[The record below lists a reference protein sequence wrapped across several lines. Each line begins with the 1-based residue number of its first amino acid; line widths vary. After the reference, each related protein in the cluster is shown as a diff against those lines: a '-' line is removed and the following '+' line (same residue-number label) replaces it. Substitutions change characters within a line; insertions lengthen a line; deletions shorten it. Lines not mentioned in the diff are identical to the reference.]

1 MSQNALTQG
10 TKDGLSQ
17 DKLKRK
23 TVLCFNTVIQD
34 LKTKK
39 LVLIDN
45 LVYNKSYNVSGIIK
59 QCNDNYV
66 TIDWDMKCCGNQI
79 FINEEDGCKVTLI
92 PIELTESTY
101 DCIPEVLNPNILI
114 DIFASESR
122 HRSKINSTFKDLQV
136 NNTLLK
142 ELQFARTSL
151 ANNAIADVR
160 IWKEKNE
167 EEKSIKSDIKIS
179 SIQIFQPISS
189 TLFLLKYN
197 KVKYLK
203 VRIPNFKRVQK
214 DA

>member
-10 TKDGLSQ
+10 TKNNLSQ

-23 TVLCFNTVIQD
+23 TVLCFNTVIRD

-59 QCNDNYV
+59 QSNDKYV
-66 TIDWDMKCCGNQI
+66 TIDWDIKCCGNQI
-79 FINEEDGCKVTLI
+79 FIKEEDGCKVTLI

-122 HRSKINSTFKDLQV
+122 NRSKINSTFEDLQV

-142 ELQFARTSL
+142 ELQFARSSL

-203 VRIPNFKRVQK
+203 VRIPNFKRVKK